1 MENKEINI
9 VRVVRKEPGMSQ
21 AIENLLN
28 QLVSTPVEFSEKNL
42 DEIIN
47 TTSSGLFLL
56 YYNNEIAGMLTIGN
70 YISPTGKKYWIEDV
84 VVDSKYRGKSLGRA
98 LIDEAIRYVSD
109 EENKENNRQDG
120 HKRNAVIML
129 TSKPARVA
137 ANELYKSA
145 GFEPKQT
152 NVYRMN
158 IKEI

>member
-1 MENKEINI
+1 
-9 VRVVRKEPGMSQ
+9 
-21 AIENLLN
+21 
-28 QLVSTPVEFSEKNL
+28 
-42 DEIIN
+42 
-47 TTSSGLFLL
+47 
-56 YYNNEIAGMLTIGN
+56 MLTIGN